1 MPHGSDA
8 LDFVPDSAA
17 NASITLG
24 QLEKAKSSS
33 EHIEEVDQEQPSFE
47 YNEDEQPEQSRT
59 GLRKLLRR
67 NPSYQFMKEVAEA
80 NQTELDPAEVKT
92 VEKKLF
98 WLIVPAL
105 FVDYIFYYVDKT
117 TLSYAALFGIRE
129 DLNLT
134 GADYSNLS
142 SIFYIGWLVWA
153 IPGNLLLR

>member
-1 MPHGSDA
+1 
-8 LDFVPDSAA
+8 
-17 NASITLG
+17 
-24 QLEKAKSSS
+24 
-33 EHIEEVDQEQPSFE
+33 
-47 YNEDEQPEQSRT
+47 
-59 GLRKLLRR
+59 
-67 NPSYQFMKEVAEA
+67 MKEVAEA